1 MVVKIMDDESGTAG
15 KFPEGSNITIF
26 PPQLPLDFTL
36 STLDRPIVRSII
48 AGAVERQHMI
58 VREQSID
65 CTMVEIA
72 PVVTLE
78 KQRTTKLLEQLLQM
92 IPYFQTTRLSRR
104 YQRSELITT
113 RSRNS

>member
-1 MVVKIMDDESGTAG
+1 MDDESGTAG

-48 AGAVERQHMI
+48 AGAVERQDMI
-58 VREQSID
+58 AREQIID

-72 PVVTLE
+72 PIVAFE
-78 KQRTTKLLEQLLQM
+78 KQRTANPLK
-92 IPYFQTTRLSRR
+92 
-104 YQRSELITT
+104 
-113 RSRNS
+113 

>member
-1 MVVKIMDDESGTAG
+1 MVKIMNDKPDAAGT
-15 KFPEGSNITIF
+15 FPVGLNIAIV

-36 STLDRPIVRSII
+36 STLDCPIVWSII
-48 AGAVERQHMI
+48 AGTVEGQDMI